1 MSTLYSIAVR
11 EAHFLGRNY
20 LMNTNHFGSMGSW
33 TSEAQRSLADI
44 RDHFNDGTFDDGHR
58 FLYETKSVIE
68 ALSYLQMGAG
78 HYPSVKDEI
87 DEMAQ
92 EAVEIMSRLSSWETM
107 EEREA
112 PPEEAVSDLEDLVR
126 RALDTSMEYRDSDFN
141 LESIRR

>member
-1 MSTLYSIAVR
+1 
-11 EAHFLGRNY
+11 
-20 LMNTNHFGSMGSW
+20 MGSW